1 MDELRRAVGVMDRLY
16 SPGGCP
22 WDRKQTHT
30 SLVPYLLEEAHEL
43 AEAIESGDREH
54 MREELGDVLLQVLFH
69 ARIATDEPEPFTVDD
84 VARDLADKLV
94 RRHPH
99 VFAPDGEDR
108 SVDDVL
114 MGWEDAKRAEKRRAS
129 VLEGI
134 PLAQGALARAQQVV
148 SRATKAG
155 FAELFDG
162 VLPDAGLSDAGL
174 SDAGPSGGARSDGGT
189 SDAATSGTGLS
200 DHRLSGGQVS
210 SDDGSGARPAAEEA
224 VSRTE
229 RDAPASDAL
238 AGRYGVELLDVV
250 RRAEADGVDAEQALR
265 AVSRALEAQV
275 RAEESATGRD

>member
-1 MDELRRAVGVMDRLY
+1 MDELRRAVEVMDRLY

-43 AEAIESGDREH
+43 AEAIESGDRDH

-69 ARIATDEPEPFTVDD
+69 ARIAAEEPEPFTVHD
-84 VARDLADKLV
+84 VARELADKLV

-99 VFAPDGEDR
+99 VFTPDGEDR

-148 SRATKAG
+148 SRATRAG
-155 FAELFDG
+155 FAEEFDG
-162 VLPDAGLSDAGL
+162 GLPDAALPGDLRGGVPPRRQGDDESESRSAG
-174 SDAGPSGGARSDGGT
+174 DG
-189 SDAATSGTGLS
+189 
-200 DHRLSGGQVS
+200 
-210 SDDGSGARPAAEEA
+210 
-224 VSRTE
+224 
-229 RDAPASDAL
+229 PASAPGEL
-238 AGRYGVELLDVV
+238 AGRYGVELLDIV
-250 RRAEADGVDAEQALR
+250 RRAEADGVDAEQAMR
-265 AVSRALEAQV
+265 AVSRALEARV
-275 RAEESATGRD
+275 RAAESAAARA